1 MHPDIESYLIAQSL
15 SDKKIK
21 QIEKQGKEYVV
32 CQIDSIMLRKNMVI
46 ISNEWFLLHVYDRF
60 VKKIISLLIKAG
72 VDREDISYF
81 NDGLYTKIY
90 VIQNP
95 SKFIPILMKFEEL
108 IKKEQ

>member
-95 SKFIPILMKFEEL
+95 SKFIPILMKFEKL
-108 IKKEQ
+108 IKEQ